1 MSKQIIFIY
10 IILIAFFFIFLSKI
24 PNKKEVED
32 LKNKITKVEFFQEAT
47 RIRDNIVGFK
57 QVNASLANDNERI
70 KNCNDSVDLLSEW
83 STDIKKVGE
92 DFSFFLQSNQDANNY
107 FNSIS
112 KLYDSIV
119 AECNNMSK
127 K

>member
-92 DFSFFLQSNQDANNY
+92 DFSVFLQSNQDANNY